1 MGPIRGQGRAYYQ
14 NPPDTQ
20 AATPVLHCPSQA
32 SIPAMD
38 IIRVAIPVPLR
49 QVFDYLP
56 AADTDPSQYRRGQR
70 VLAPFGHRQLIGIVV
85 GTSKVA
91 DVPESTLKPLIHLL
105 DEQPLIPE
113 DTLALAEW
121 AARYY
126 HAPLGEVLSVALPVS
141 LRQGNSLREEG
152 FPGLALT
159 STGQTAPAD
168 TLRRAPRQAALVEY
182 LKASP
187 DGVLLE
193 TLHAEGYTA
202 TVIRALKERGF
213 CEDIRLSGPTS
224 ITTEAPL
231 QLNAAQQTAVTAI
244 TSAGKQYRC
253 FLLEGITGSGKTE
266 VYLQAIADTL
276 AHQQQAL
283 VLVPEIGLT
292 PQTLERFRRRFGHA
306 VACYHSGM
314 TEREREQTWQAA
326 ASGKARVLIGTRS
339 AIFLPLPELGMIVVD
354 EEHDGSYKQQD
365 GFRYNA
371 RDIAIKRAFDKHI
384 SVVLGSATPSTES
397 LVHSQEGRYQHL
409 HLPERA
415 ALAALPEWRLIDMRR
430 QSAAEG
436 LSTTLVEAI
445 RHTLQQGQQALVF
458 INRRGYAPS
467 LCCTDCGWQA
477 DCPHCSVR
485 MTLHRHP
492 AGLRCHHCDH
502 HSKQPAHCP
511 RCQSRQLLAIGAG
524 TQRNEDSLKRLFP
537 DYPVLRIDRDSTR
550 SPHAM
555 ARLLEPVHDGAPCI
569 LVGTQMLA
577 KGHHFPNV
585 TLVGVLDADQGLFSA
600 DFRGPERMGQLLMQV
615 AGRAGRGQHP
625 GQVLIQTHLPE
636 HPWLALL
643 TQGGYRPFIDAILRE
658 RQLSGLPPFGH
669 LALLRTE
676 SDNARDAERALTKA
690 RQTLNGRDVQLIGPL
705 PAPMERR
712 AGRYRFQL
720 LLHSTERQ
728 PLHRALEQLAPAME
742 QISRKPRIRWGID
755 VDPLDTF

>member
-1 MGPIRGQGRAYYQ
+1 
-14 NPPDTQ
+14 
-20 AATPVLHCPSQA
+20 
-32 SIPAMD
+32 MD

-49 QVFDYLP
+49 QLFDYLP
-56 AADTDPSQYRRGQR
+56 AAGTTPSQYRRGQR
-70 VLAPFGHRQLIGIVV
+70 VLAPFGHRQLTGIVV
-85 GTSKVA
+85 ATSSTA
-91 DVPESTLKPLIHLL
+91 DTPESKLKPLASLL
-105 DEQPLIPE
+105 DEQALIPE
-113 DTLALAEW
+113 ETLGLAEW
-121 AARYY
+121 AAHYY
-126 HAPLGEVLSVALPVS
+126 HAPLGEVLSVALPVG
-141 LRQGNSLREEG
+141 LRQGDSPRAEG
-152 FPGLALT
+152 FPALVLT
-159 STGQTAPAD
+159 PAGQAASLD
-168 TLRRAPRQAALVEY
+168 ALRRAPRQAALLEC
-182 LKASP
+182 LQGSP
-187 DGVLLE
+187 DGILLE
-193 TLHAEGYTA
+193 ALHTRGYTA
-202 TVIRALKERGF
+202 TVIRALKKRGF
-213 CEDIRLSGPTS
+213 CEDARLAGPTPDRR
-224 ITTEAPL
+224 TPEAPL
-231 QLNAAQQTAVTAI
+231 QLNSAQQTAVTAI
-244 TSAGKQYRC
+244 TSACDQYRC

-266 VYLQAIADTL
+266 VYLQAIATIL
-276 AHQQQAL
+276 GQQQQAL

-306 VACYHSGM
+306 VTCYHSGM
-314 TEREREQTWQAA
+314 TEREREQAWQDA

-384 SVVLGSATPSTES
+384 PVVLGSATPSTES
-397 LVHSQEGRYQHL
+397 LMHSQAGRYRHL

-430 QSAAEG
+430 QDTREG
-436 LSTTLVEAI
+436 LSTALVEAI

-502 HSKQPAHCP
+502 HSTQPAHCP
-511 RCQSRQLLAIGAG
+511 RCQSRHLLAIGAG

-537 DYPVLRIDRDSTR
+537 DFPVLRIDRDSTR
-550 SPHAM
+550 SPQAM
-555 ARLLEPVHDGAPCI
+555 ERLLKPVHAGSPCI

-577 KGHHFPNV
+577 KGHHFPDV

-636 HPWLALL
+636 HPWLTLL

-658 RQLSGLPPFGH
+658 RQTSELPPFGH

-676 SDNARDAERALTKA
+676 SDNATAAERALQKA
-690 RQTLNGRDVQLIGPL
+690 RQSIQGTDVQLIGPL

-720 LLHSTERQ
+720 LLHSTDRR
-728 PLHRALEQLAPAME
+728 PLHQALDRLVTAME
-742 QISRKPRIRWGID
+742 QISRKPRIRWGVD
-755 VDPLDTF
+755 VDPLDTV